1 MAIKKIN
8 EFKIDITNIRGS
20 GENRQ
25 FSLVGDKNAV
35 FSMEVTN
42 EDGHYYDFYNRKF
55 SATKSTLSKAVLKN
69 GIYRGSILFP
79 KITDNDHYD
88 ILVYAEP
95 TYETEHSNYRE
106 RRRQDGAIDVNNS
119 FGSDSLMLTKKLFQ
133 YVDVT
138 LTLSAISVNS
148 LTAFGSSVVT
158 TQTIDLASR
167 KPGGKIP
174 FTIVVTAAATRNFS
188 INRQPLETDV
198 VGFAIRTIGAAAIP
212 IQGEDTSSSTYYK
225 WPIDNIIG
233 LKEGMQVARATNV
246 TDGTSIKS
254 YISEFETEYRPGE
267 TRVTRTEP
275 SRQRSIY
282 ESAGRPTPAYGVETT
297 SSRSIPSE
305 IQRTTYYEVYEEA
318 LQPTGVVTFTDN
330 TPTSLAGNIVFS
342 HKQADALKD
351 DEIKIFCYG
360 RENIKSLTNYDLKF
374 TNLKVELTAVTTTT
388 TSAVSNNTSVPITE
402 RAGIRDGETTVTG
415 IGIDTSSAIPTV
427 SSGAGAVN
435 GAGTIVLSAA
445 QTLEDGITLSFGNT
459 SRVATITGDIDI
471 ITAGL
476 ADETI
481 RFDLEKFLTAV

>member
-8 EFKIDITNIRGS
+8 EFKIDVTNIRGS

-69 GIYRGSILFP
+69 GAYIGSILFP
-79 KITDNDHYD
+79 KITDDDHYD

-188 INRQPLETDV
+188 INRQPLENDV
-198 VGFAIRTIGAAAIP
+198 VGFAVRTIGSAAIP

-233 LKEGMQVARATNV
+233 LKEGMQVNGTNV
-246 TDGTSIKS
+246 TSGTSIKN
-254 YISEFETEYRPGE
+254 YISEFKTEYRPGE
-267 TRVTRTEP
+267 TRAARTEP
-275 SRQRSIY
+275 TRQKQTIEPTRQRSIY
-282 ESAGRPTPAYGVETT
+282 ESARRPTPTYGVETT
-297 SSRSIPSE
+297 PSRSIPSE

-330 TPTSLAGNIVFS
+330 TPTSLAGNIIFS

-351 DEIKIFCYG
+351 DSIKIFCYG

-374 TNLKVELTAVTTTT
+374 TNLKVELTPVTTTVDG
-388 TSAVSNNTSVPITE
+388 AVSNNTSVTVDE
-402 RAGIRDGETTVTG
+402 RAGIRDGNFSTVTG
-415 IGIDTSSAIPTV
+415 I
-427 SSGAGAVN
+427 
-435 GAGTIVLSAA
+435 
-445 QTLEDGITLSFGNT
+445 
-459 SRVATITGDIDI
+459 
-471 ITAGL
+471 
-476 ADETI
+476 
-481 RFDLEKFLTAV
+481 

>member
-8 EFKIDITNIRGS
+8 EFKIDVTNIRGS

-174 FTIVVTAAATRNFS
+174 FTIIVTAAATRNFS

-282 ESAGRPTPAYGVETT
+282 ESASRPAPVYGVETT
-297 SSRSIPSE
+297 PSRSIPSE

>member
-1 MAIKKIN
+1 
-8 EFKIDITNIRGS
+8 
-20 GENRQ
+20 
-25 FSLVGDKNAV
+25 
-35 FSMEVTN
+35 
-42 EDGHYYDFYNRKF
+42 
-55 SATKSTLSKAVLKN
+55 
-69 GIYRGSILFP
+69 
-79 KITDNDHYD
+79 
-88 ILVYAEP
+88 
-95 TYETEHSNYRE
+95 
-106 RRRQDGAIDVNNS
+106 
-119 FGSDSLMLTKKLFQ
+119 MLTKKLFQ

-188 INRQPLETDV
+188 INRQPLENDV

-282 ESAGRPTPAYGVETT
+282 ESASRPSPAYGVETT